1 MAYPN
6 HSVTDRVDE
15 PALGPSDRYHSGR
28 VVRWEWSPAQMV
40 ACIVGI
46 LFVVLGGIA
55 LARTGI
61 DFQNL
66 TAKHVQVAGAG
77 HTQVLAYMELGYGI
91 LMLAAASVPDAA
103 RGFMTFL
110 GLVALAFGLVVAIQP
125 SSFTH
130 SLGITGGGYG
140 VFLIIVGAVTVV
152 AANLSPVFFRRRYSA
167 GVGGERRY

>member
-66 TAKHVQVAGAG
+66 TAKHVRVAGAG

-91 LMLAAASVPDAA
+91 LMLAAASVLDAA

-110 GLVALAFGLVVAIQP
+110 GLVALAFAPPPGPADGLP
-125 SSFTH
+125 TSSPRRA
-130 SLGITGGGYG
+130 GGGRAKAQPERT
-140 VFLIIVGAVTVV
+140 VG
-152 AANLSPVFFRRRYSA
+152 R
-167 GVGGERRY
+167 G